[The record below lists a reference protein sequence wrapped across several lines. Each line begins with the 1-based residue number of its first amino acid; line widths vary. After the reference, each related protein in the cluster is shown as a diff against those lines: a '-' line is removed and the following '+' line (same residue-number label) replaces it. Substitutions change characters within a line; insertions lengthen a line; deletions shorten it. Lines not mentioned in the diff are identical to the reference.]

1 MNDIR
6 KSAIVTG
13 ASRGIGHAIALR
25 LAEDGFAIVVNYA
38 SNHQQ
43 ADELVAEIR
52 QRGGVAEAIRGDVA
66 DPDDMA
72 RLFEAARKAFGRVDV
87 VVNSAG
93 VMVNAPIKPDTLA
106 VFDKTIAVNLRGAFN
121 VLAQAAQ
128 HVEKGGRIIAVST
141 SVLGMAFPTY
151 GPYVASKAGVE
162 ALVKITA
169 AELRGREITVNAVA
183 PGPVA
188 TELFFNGKSEAQ
200 VEHLR
205 KLAPLERLGEPED
218 IARVVSFLCGPD
230 GAWVNSQVLRANG
243 GYV

>member
-13 ASRGIGHAIALR
+13 ASRGIGRAIALR

-43 ADELVAEIR
+43 AEGLVAEIR
-52 QRGGVAEAIRGDVA
+52 QAGGEAEAIRGDVA
-66 DPDDMA
+66 DADDMA
-72 RLFEAARKAFGRVDV
+72 RLFDASKKAFGRIDV

-93 VMVNAPIKPDTLA
+93 VMHNAPIAPDSLA
-106 VFDKTIAVNLRGAFN
+106 VFDKTIATNLRGSFN
-121 VLAQAAQ
+121 VLAQAGR
-128 HVEKGGRIIAVST
+128 HVERGGRIVAVST

-162 ALVKITA
+162 ALVKIMA

-218 IARVVSFLCGPD
+218 IARVVSFLAGPD
-230 GAWVNSQVLRANG
+230 GAWINSQVLRANG

>member
-6 KSAIVTG
+6 KSAVVTG
-13 ASRGIGHAIALR
+13 ASRGIGRAVALR
-25 LAEDGFAIVVNYA
+25 LAKDGFAIVANYA

-43 ADELVAEIR
+43 AEELVAEIR
-52 QRGGVAEAIRGDVA
+52 RAGGAAEAIRGDVA
-66 DPDDMA
+66 DADDVA
-72 RLFEAARKAFGRVDV
+72 RLFDAAQKAFGRIDV

-93 VMVNAPIKPDTLA
+93 VMHNAPIAPASLA
-106 VFDKTIAVNLRGAFN
+106 SFDQTIATNLRGSFN
-121 VLAQAAQ
+121 VMAQAAQ
-128 HVEKGGRIIAVST
+128 HVERGGRIIAVST
-141 SVLGMAFPTY
+141 SVLGVSFPTY

-162 ALVKITA
+162 ALVKILA
-169 AELRGREITVNAVA
+169 AELRGREVTVNAVA

-188 TELFFNGKSEAQ
+188 SDLFFNGKSEAQ

-218 IARVVSFLCGPD
+218 IARVVSFLAGPD
-230 GAWVNSQVLRANG
+230 GAWINSQVLRANG

>member
-13 ASRGIGHAIALR
+13 ASRGIGRAIALR

-43 ADELVAEIR
+43 AEELVAEIR
-52 QRGGVAEAIRGDVA
+52 RAGGTAEAIRGDVA
-66 DPDDMA
+66 EPEDVA
-72 RLFEAARKAFGRVDV
+72 RMFEGAKKAFGRIDV

-93 VMVNAPIKPDTLA
+93 VMVNAPIATDSLA
-106 VFDKTIAVNLRGAFN
+106 VFDKTIAVNLRGTFN
-121 VLAQAAQ
+121 VLAQAKAQ
-128 HVEKGGRIIAVST
+128 LETGGRIIAVST

-169 AELRGREITVNAVA
+169 AELRGRQITVNAVA

-188 TELFFNGKSEAQ
+188 TELFFNGKSDAQ

-218 IARVVSFLCGPD
+218 IARVVSFLAGPD